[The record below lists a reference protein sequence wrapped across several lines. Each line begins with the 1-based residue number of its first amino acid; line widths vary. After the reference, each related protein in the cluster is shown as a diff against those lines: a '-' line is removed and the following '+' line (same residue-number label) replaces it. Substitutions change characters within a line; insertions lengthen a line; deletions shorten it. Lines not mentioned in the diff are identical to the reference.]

1 MVRIAQLLPGSIAD
15 ELQLEI
21 GSRVV
26 RINGELVRDAID
38 YRFLEADG
46 QLELEV
52 SPPCGETVLYEIE
65 KDAGE
70 SLGIVTAPDTVRQ
83 CANKCVFCFV
93 DGNPH
98 GARKSLHLKDDD
110 FRLSFTYGS
119 YVTLTNLG
127 PRGFQRLI
135 DQRLSPLYVSVH
147 ATEPDVRER
156 LLGVPLGGQIVEQLK
171 QLTQAGLE
179 VHTQI
184 VLCPE
189 WNDGAHLDR
198 TIDDLWSIG
207 PGVLSLSVVPVG
219 LTRYNINR
227 PVRLLTASEAQ
238 QALAQLE
245 RARERAVRERGIGW
259 AYAADE
265 LFLIADAALPQDEYY
280 DDWPL
285 TENGVGAI
293 RRLFDDFEAGIAD
306 VPRFDGQRVA
316 IITGTRMGPMLEP
329 LAQRLA
335 QQTGA
340 DVSVLPVVNSMYGDT
355 VTTAG
360 LLPGRDMTAALE
372 HAPRADI
379 VLIPAEALND
389 DDIFVDNYAFAE
401 LRAAFPN
408 ARVIAAHEFTAPLI
422 ELALDDPNARR
433 PEGVG
438 PATHALLELALDDPN
453 ARRPEGVGPA
463 AHAPLELA
471 LDDPNTRRPEGVG
484 PAAHAPLELALDDPN
499 ARRPEGVG
507 PAGHITL
514 ELG

>member
-1 MVRIAQLLPGSIAD
+1 MVRIAQVQPGSIAD

-26 RINGELVRDAID
+26 RINGELVRDVID

-52 SPPCGETVLYEIE
+52 AAPDGEATVFEIE

-70 SLGIVTAPDTVRQ
+70 PLGLVLVPDSVRQ

-93 DGNPH
+93 DGNPD

-147 ATEPDVRER
+147 ATEPQIRER
-156 LLGVPLGGQIVEQLK
+156 LLGVQAGGEIVQQLR
-171 QLTQAGLE
+171 QLTDAGID

-189 WNDGAHLDR
+189 LNDGAHLDR
-198 TIDDLWSIG
+198 TIDDLWSLG

-219 LTRYNINR
+219 LTKYNLNR
-227 PVRLLTASEAQ
+227 PVRLLTAAEAA
-238 QALAQLE
+238 QALRQVE
-245 RARERAVRERGIGW
+245 RARARARRERGMGW
-259 AYAADE
+259 AYVGDE
-265 LFLIADAALPQDEYY
+265 MFFIGGQDVPDDEYY

-285 TENGVGAI
+285 TENGVGAV
-293 RRLFDDFEAGIAD
+293 RRLFDDFRDGLGE
-306 VPRFDGQRVA
+306 VPRYDGQRMAVV
-316 IITGTRMGPMLEP
+316 TGLRMGEIMKPLVAPLE
-329 LAQRLA
+329 

-340 DVSVLPVVNSMYGDT
+340 EVTLLPVRNNYFGET

-360 LLPGRDMTAALE
+360 LLAGRDIAAELDQ
-372 HAPRADI
+372 HSFDV
-379 VLIPAEALND
+379 VLLAAESLND
-389 DDIFVDNYAFAE
+389 DEVFVDDYSFAE
-401 LRAAFPN
+401 LCARFPDTHI
-408 ARVIAAHEFTAPLI
+408 IAAYELTSALI
-422 ELALDDPNARR
+422 R
-433 PEGVG
+433 
-438 PATHALLELALDDPN
+438 
-453 ARRPEGVGPA
+453 
-463 AHAPLELA
+463 
-471 LDDPNTRRPEGVG
+471 
-484 PAAHAPLELALDDPN
+484 
-499 ARRPEGVG
+499 
-507 PAGHITL
+507 
-514 ELG
+514 